1 MATMRD
7 TAQAPTGRETEVCL
21 SPSAAETCKRN
32 PANVNDFRI
41 SKVLVV
47 DADRAVREQLERLY
61 AQNGYSVI
69 AFSSAEESLRR
80 LEEEDIDFV
89 IADIMLPGMD
99 GVQFISRIH
108 RKYSDLPVVA
118 ITAYAD
124 IQTAVDVLKL
134 GACDFIMK
142 PFDLA
147 AVLESTRAALENT
160 KDDRQI
166 RQLRLWFK
174 EHCQFS
180 EMLSRTPQMH
190 RVFELIQLAAETDM
204 PVLIHGETGTGKELV
219 ANAIHH
225 HSGRRA
231 GPFVALNCGGFPEA
245 LLERELFGYDKYAFA
260 SAQQAKPGKIRLAHG
275 GTLFLD
281 AIESLSLATQA
292 KLVRVIED
300 RQVQRL
306 VASRDMHVDVRIMAA
321 SNESIKDLMSKGKME
336 SDFYSCINTVAIHL
350 IPLRERPV
358 DIPLLVQNFLRQHPI
373 AKSKKIVGVSD
384 KVLGRLMEY
393 PWPGNIREL
402 QNVIECAILLAPGR
416 IIEEVKLPQAAADSY
431 REKSQTA
438 SSSLRQWL
446 REKEKLYL
454 AQKLEDLDGNIGLTA
469 KSCRIGVRT
478 LSRKMRIYGLDKK
491 IFKEKAL
498 TVKPMAPGSGPS
510 VMPSPKHVR
519 A

>member
-1 MATMRD
+1 VR
-7 TAQAPTGRETEVCL
+7 QNL
-21 SPSAAETCKRN
+21 CKGNSR
-32 PANVNDFRI
+32 NVNDFQI
-41 SKVLVV
+41 SKLLVV
-47 DADRAVREQLERLY
+47 DADPVVREQLERLY
-61 AQNGYSVI
+61 AQNGYSPI
-69 AFSSAEESLRR
+69 ALSSAEESLRR

-89 IADIMLPGMD
+89 ITDIVLPGMD
-99 GVQFISRIH
+99 GVQFISRMH
-108 RKYSDLPVVA
+108 QKYSDLPVIA

-124 IQTAVDVLKL
+124 IQAAVDVLKL

-147 AVLESTRAALENT
+147 AVLESTRAALENA

-166 RQLRLWFK
+166 RHLRYWFK

-180 EMLSRTPQMH
+180 EMISQVPQMH
-190 RVFELIQLAAETDM
+190 HVFELIQLAAEGDRA
-204 PVLIHGETGTGKELV
+204 VLIHGETGTGKELV

-231 GPFVALNCGGFPEA
+231 GPLVALNCGGFPEA
-245 LLERELFGYDKYAFA
+245 LLERELFGYDKNAFA
-260 SAQQAKPGKIRLAHG
+260 SGDETKPGKIALAHG

-281 AIESLSLATQA
+281 EIESLSLATQA
-292 KLVRVIED
+292 KLVRVIDD
-300 RQVQRL
+300 RQIQR
-306 VASRDMHVDVRIMAA
+306 VGSARSTHVDVRLIAA
-321 SNESIKDLMSKGKME
+321 SNVSVKDLMSEGRMR
-336 SDFYSCINTVAIHL
+336 SDFYSCINTVAIPL
-350 IPLRERPV
+350 IPLRERSV

-373 AKSKKIVGVSD
+373 ARSKKIAGVSD
-384 KVLGRLMEY
+384 KVLGRLMEH

-416 IIEEVKLPQAAADSY
+416 IIEEVKLTEAAVDSY
-431 REKSQTA
+431 REKSQIT

-446 REKEKLYL
+446 REKEKFYL

-491 IFKEKAL
+491 IFKEKAV
-498 TVKPMAPGSGPS
+498 TGKPAAPNSGQAALL
-510 VMPSPKHVR
+510 SPKH